1 MFSRVFFFLLGF
13 GLMVIGCTYIIMYL
27 NLFTFGYTIAEY
39 FNFIFTR
46 VECLFAPIGFILI
59 TITIFIKGGNK
70 IDTYL

>member
-27 NLFTFGYTIAEY
+27 NLFTFGYTFLEY
-39 FNFIFTR
+39 LEFIFSR
-46 VECLFAPIGFILI
+46 AECLFAPIGFILI
-59 TITIFIKGGNK
+59 TITIFKKGGNP